1 MEVTSLPVF
10 SHWRRPLTQVTKFT
24 KIQELIYELPIE
36 RVMKK
41 EVVKVSP
48 DTSITELKEILRVN
62 RISGVPVLDGDQ
74 LLGVVSI
81 EDLLKALVEGD
92 VHAPVRKRM
101 TTRMITV
108 RENESVVEAVK
119 KFAQYKVG
127 RLLVV
132 NEQGLLRGILTGG
145 DITRGLL
152 EAISLDYHA
161 EEISRYRAKHIFED
175 IASDQTSLILRYKV
189 KGKDF
194 KKGGGASS
202 KVKRALDRLGAL
214 PEVIRR
220 VAISTYEA
228 EMNLII
234 HADDGGELIAEMQ
247 PEMIRIRAIDHGPG
261 IANVEQAMS
270 PGFSTAPSW
279 IRELGFGAGMGLTN
293 IRRCA
298 DDMSLVS
305 TVGVGTRLE
314 IVFCLR
320 PELSN
325 GSTYTLGGS
334 PEPS

>member
-1 MEVTSLPVF
+1 L
-10 SHWRRPLTQVTKFT
+10 SHVPKFT

-41 EVVKVSP
+41 GVIRVSP
-48 DTSITELKEILRVN
+48 ETSMTELKEVLRVN

-74 LLGVVSI
+74 LVGVISI
-81 EDLLKALVEGD
+81 EDLIKALVEGD
-92 VHAPVRKRM
+92 VGAPVRKRM

-132 NEQGLLRGILTGG
+132 NERGQLTGILTGG

-175 IASDQTSLILRYKV
+175 IVSDQTSLILRYKV
-189 KGKDF
+189 EARDF
-194 KKGGGASS
+194 KKGGTASS
-202 KVKRALDRLGAL
+202 KIKRALDRLGAV

-220 VAISTYEA
+220 VAISVYEA

-234 HADDGGELIAEMQ
+234 HADQGGELIAEMQ
-247 PEMIRIRAIDHGPG
+247 PEVIRILAIDHGPG
-261 IANVEQAMS
+261 IPDVDQAIS
-270 PGFSTAPSW
+270 PGFSTAPNW
-279 IRELGFGAGMGLTN
+279 IRELGFGAGMGLMN
-293 IRRCA
+293 IKRCA
-298 DDMSLVS
+298 DSMKLESS
-305 TVGVGTRLE
+305 VGVGTRLE
-314 IVFCLR
+314 IVIYLR
-320 PELSN
+320 PESREERN
-325 GSTYTLGGS
+325 HDKEKNSGTS
-334 PEPS
+334 

>member
-1 MEVTSLPVF
+1 LA
-10 SHWRRPLTQVTKFT
+10 QVIKFT

-41 EVVKVSP
+41 DVIKVSP
-48 DTSITELKEILRVN
+48 DASMKELKEILRIN
-62 RISGVPVLDGDQ
+62 RISGVPVLEEERLVGII
-74 LLGVVSI
+74 SI
-81 EDLLKALVEGD
+81 EDLIKALVEGD
-92 VHAPVRKRM
+92 IQAPVRKRM

-108 RENESVVEAVK
+108 LENESVVEAVK

-175 IASDQTSLILRYKV
+175 IVSDQTSLILRYKV
-189 KGKDF
+189 KARDF
-194 KKGGGASS
+194 KRGGSASS
-202 KVKRALDRLGAL
+202 KVKRALDRLGAV

-234 HADDGGELIAEMQ
+234 HAEGGGELIAEMQ
-247 PEMIRIRAIDHGPG
+247 PDVIRITAIDHGPG
-261 IANVEQAMS
+261 IPDMDQAMS
-270 PGFSTAPSW
+270 PGFSTAPNW

-293 IRRCA
+293 IKKSA
-298 DDMSLVS
+298 DSMKLES
-305 TVGVGTRLE
+305 TMGVGTQME
-314 IVFCLR
+314 IVIYLR
-320 PELSN
+320 PEVREESN
-325 GSTYTLGGS
+325 LNHGSGVEGS
-334 PEPS
+334 CRP